1 MSTPKV
7 HINIIFHMQIY
18 RTLRIRLVVVH
29 VITWTSGDRINVVSD
44 PNTLLGN
51 TRVYKRTVTQP
62 HDSLMLITY
71 VPTTLTSL

>member
-1 MSTPKV
+1 MSIPKV
-7 HINIIFHMQIY
+7 HMHIIFHMQIY
-18 RTLRIRLVVVH
+18 KVLDIRLVVVH

-44 PNTLLGN
+44 PNTLLN
-51 TRVYKRTVTQP
+51 NIRDYKRTVTQP